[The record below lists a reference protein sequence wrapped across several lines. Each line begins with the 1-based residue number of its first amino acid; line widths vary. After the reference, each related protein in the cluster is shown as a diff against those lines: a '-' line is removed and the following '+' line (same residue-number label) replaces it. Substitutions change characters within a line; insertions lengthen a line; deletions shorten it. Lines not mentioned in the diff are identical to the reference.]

1 MYRSL
6 VQLWMEK
13 KMSDSSQ
20 ICDHQF
26 LSITI
31 LITNQS
37 TNIDYYQVLSINR
50 LRFRWSISIDLQ
62 RPVIV
67 GSGVR

>member
-13 KMSDSSQ
+13 KMSDSGQ

-50 LRFRWSISIDLQ
+50 LRFR
-62 RPVIV
+62 
-67 GSGVR
+67 

>member
-1 MYRSL
+1 
-6 VQLWMEK
+6 
-13 KMSDSSQ
+13 MSDSSQ

-50 LRFRWSISIDLQ
+50 LCFRSSISIDLQ

-67 GSGVR
+67 GSGAR